1 MVSAPVKIQHND
13 EWINCKITIDDEKLV
28 IPPPVNITIPLK
40 HIVDLEEKKKN
51 TLTIIRKDGSV
62 IDLVSVEKV
71 RFVLKHKILM
81 KCSGYRL
88 MVQFMSPAIRG
99 GVLLTNAAWEKGA
112 IIVLKTGIWCI
123 TQNKQIC
130 IQIDDVTNI
139 ELTKREVSEKPTDV
153 VRIDHLE
160 HHDVVSSFILTQI
173 STLQILHNFL
183 QEATA
188 GIKMEGTE
196 LSAMD
201 QQIAMLV
208 YSGMDSSSIQNMLQI
223 QFKEIDHVYDK
234 LINLNMAEVKE
245 IRREVQL
252 TAKGVR
258 YITDATKSGAN

>member
-1 MVSAPVKIQHND
+1 MVSAPVKIQHNG
-13 EWINCKITIDDEKLV
+13 EWINCKITVDDEKLV
-28 IPPPVNITIPLK
+28 IPPPVNAAIPLK

-51 TLTIIRKDGSV
+51 TLTIYRKDGSV
-62 IDLVSVEKV
+62 IDLVSVDKV

-99 GVLLTNAAWEKGA
+99 GVLVTNAVWEKGA

-123 TQNKQIC
+123 TQSKQIC
-130 IQIDDVTNI
+130 IQITDVTNI
-139 ELTKREVSEKPTDV
+139 ELTKREVNEKPTDV

-196 LSAMD
+196 LGAMD

-223 QFKEIDHVYDK
+223 QFREIDRVYDK

>member
-13 EWINCKITIDDEKLV
+13 EWINLKIIIDDEKIA
-28 IPPPVNITIPLK
+28 IPSPVNATIPLR
-40 HIVDLEEKKKN
+40 HILDLEEKKKN
-51 TLTIIRKDGSV
+51 TLTIVKKDGKT
-62 IDLVSVEKV
+62 IDLISVDKV
-71 RFVLKHKILM
+71 LFVLKHKILM

-88 MVQFMSPAIRG
+88 MVQFISPAIRG
-99 GVLLTNAAWEKGA
+99 GVLVTNATWEKGA

-130 IQIDDVTNI
+130 IPISDVTGI
-139 ELTKREVSEKPTDV
+139 EMTKREVNEKPTDV
-153 VRIDHLE
+153 VKIDHLE
-160 HHDVVSSFILTQI
+160 HHDVVSSFILTQV
-173 STLQILHNFL
+173 STLEILHNFL

-196 LSAMD
+196 LGPMD

-223 QFKEIDHVYDK
+223 QFKEIDRVYEK

-258 YITDATKSGAN
+258 YITDATKAGVN